1 MRYFVALG
9 AREIPVDVTSLPSG
23 GWNVRIDGKEV
34 EVDALRAGDCLSV
47 RVEGRVIDLLLDGTP
62 PNVKFIASG
71 VRGDATIET
80 ERTRASL
87 SLQRGAAGKGAEFVT
102 APMPGR
108 IVRVVVASGD
118 SVESGAPLVVIEA
131 MKMENELHAL
141 HPARIGSVLVKP
153 GDTVERGAKLISLE

>member
-9 AREIPVDVTSLPSG
+9 AREIPIDVTPLPSG
-23 GWNVRIDGKEV
+23 GWNVEADGKPIA
-34 EVDALRAGDCLSV
+34 VDAIHVGDSLSI

-62 PNVKFIASG
+62 PDVKFVASG
-71 VRGDATIET
+71 VRGEAVIET
-80 ERTRASL
+80 ERTRAGRSL
-87 SLQRGAAGKGAEFVT
+87 GRGAATKGPEFVV

-108 IVRVVVASGD
+108 IVRVMVAPGD

-141 HPARIGSVLVKP
+141 HAARVGTVLVRA
-153 GDTVERGAKLISLE
+153 GDTVEGGAKLISLE

>member
-1 MRYFVALG
+1 
-9 AREIPVDVTSLPSG
+9 
-23 GWNVRIDGKEV
+23 
-34 EVDALRAGDCLSV
+34 V

-62 PNVKFIASG
+62 PSVKFIASG

-87 SLQRGAAGKGAEFVT
+87 SLHRGSAAKGAFVT

-108 IVRVVVASGD
+108 IVRVMVKPGEA
-118 SVESGAPLVVIEA
+118 VESGAPLIVIEA

-141 HPARIGSVLVKP
+141 HAAKVGNVLVKA
-153 GDTVERGAKLISLE
+153 GDTVEGGAKLISLE